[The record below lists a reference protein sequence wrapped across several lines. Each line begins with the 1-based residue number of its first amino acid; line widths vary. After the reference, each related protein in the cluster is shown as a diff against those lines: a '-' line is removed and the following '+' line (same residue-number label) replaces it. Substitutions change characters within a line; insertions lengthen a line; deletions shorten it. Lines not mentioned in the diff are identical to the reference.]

1 MRHSR
6 HDVVTTALQ
15 VLDRHGLVDLTMRRL
30 GAELGVQP
38 SALYHHFRDKQ
49 SLLAAVAD
57 EILRRHDDVAPVPV
71 VSTAPDRPGD
81 WAAAVSAVCAGLRNA
96 MLAYRDG
103 ADVVATVF
111 AFGMGARTPLTRLVA
126 ILRDAGFSAA
136 FADTAARTLLHF
148 VFGHTADE
156 QLHLQ
161 ADAAGA
167 LLGSTPD
174 ATPDAAIPA
183 DSVLADAVLA
193 DDAGFAVGLRLI
205 VAGIRAERAATVPVR
220 PGPCGQSV
228 SSTR

>member
-1 MRHSR
+1 VRHTR

-15 VLDRHGLVDLTMRRL
+15 VLDRHGLADLTMRRL

-57 EILRRHDDVAPVPV
+57 EILHRHDDV
-71 VSTAPDRPGD
+71 RPEDLRSAD
-81 WAAAVSAVCAGLRNA
+81 WATAVSAVGHGLREA

-103 ADVVATVF
+103 ADVVASVF
-111 AFGMGARTPLTRLVA
+111 AFGLGARTPLTRLVD
-126 ILRDAGFSAA
+126 ILRQAGCSPAL
-136 FADTAARTLLHF
+136 ADTAARTVLHF

-167 LLGSTPD
+167 LPTPEPGGPG
-174 ATPDAAIPA
+174 TGA
-183 DSVLADAVLA
+183 DRWA
-193 DDAGFAVGLRLI
+193 DDGGFAVGLRLI
-205 VAGIRAERAATVPVR
+205 VAGIRAERSAGASMSAAAD
-220 PGPCGQSV
+220 GLDQSV